1 MIDMNDPHVVSL
13 RYRVKTD
20 KSVSYNKP
28 PAVNVSGTAY
38 DMTLNDDV
46 LIVTMK
52 EHHPTVG
59 SAMARVRDH
68 LRAWELQ
75 TALDMGRGYL
85 EFEFEK
91 ADVIDRDPPQPGI
104 VMGHAAVVFRALS
117 VSATV
122 ESHIAKA
129 KYPDPPSR
137 FRASPMVEMLWNRYQ
152 MYLEG
157 RDLLTTMGYV
167 SLSTIQSE
175 AGGRS
180 RAAAKFNIHRDVLD
194 KLGTLTS
201 DIGDEMTARKF
212 DDQSTKRAH
221 TTTEKEWVE
230 AAVKKIIRRVAEH
243 DYDPIAALPL
253 ITMANLPPP

>member
-1 MIDMNDPHVVSL
+1 
-13 RYRVKTD
+13 
-20 KSVSYNKP
+20 
-28 PAVNVSGTAY
+28 
-38 DMTLNDDV
+38 
-46 LIVTMK
+46 
-52 EHHPTVG
+52 
-59 SAMARVRDH
+59 
-68 LRAWELQ
+68 
-75 TALDMGRGYL
+75 
-85 EFEFEK
+85 
-91 ADVIDRDPPQPGI
+91 
-104 VMGHAAVVFRALS
+104 
-117 VSATV
+117 
-122 ESHIAKA
+122 
-129 KYPDPPSR
+129 
-137 FRASPMVEMLWNRYQ
+137 MVEMLWNRYQ